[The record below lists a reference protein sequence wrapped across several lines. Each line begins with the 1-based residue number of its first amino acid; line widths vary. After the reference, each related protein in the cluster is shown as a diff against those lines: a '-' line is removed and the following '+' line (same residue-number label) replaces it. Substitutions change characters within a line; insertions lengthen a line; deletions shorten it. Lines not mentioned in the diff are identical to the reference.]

1 MEVLISGQIQ
11 STDYFASFVETVHRC
26 CRSASK
32 AAEVFHARSLFPKE
46 RMVGRKTG
54 IRIRCRIRVTE
65 SGNLPTL
72 VDQTWKASGPPKV
85 PMSCI
90 PSSSS
95 QTKARVSVAFG
106 GQIWN
111 GKQYRNW

>member
-32 AAEVFHARSLFPKE
+32 AAEVLHARSLFPKE

-54 IRIRCRIRVTE
+54 IRSRCRIRVRE

-72 VDQTWKASGPPKV
+72 VDQTWEGRSEERRVGKECRSGWV
-85 PMSCI
+85 PY
-90 PSSSS
+90 
-95 QTKARVSVAFG
+95 Q
-106 GQIWN
+106 
-111 GKQYRNW
+111 